1 MKIYTSYF
9 GNIKRLKE
17 AGVMPVCIS
26 KWKPKFYQG
35 SVMSS
40 VAPTRYML
48 SDECSTEEYIKL
60 YEGILTRLG
69 ANNIYNE
76 IKSISKG
83 NDVALIC
90 YEKPGD
96 FCHRHLLSDF
106 LNRNLNLDISEF
118 VSVEPKKQ
126 IIQTSL
132 FD

>member
-1 MKIYTSYF
+1 MKIYTSYL

-35 SVMSS
+35 AAMSS

-69 ANNIYNE
+69 ANIIYNE

-106 LNRNLNLDISEF
+106 LNRNLGLDISEF
-118 VSVEPKKQ
+118 VSAEPKKQ

-132 FD
+132 CD